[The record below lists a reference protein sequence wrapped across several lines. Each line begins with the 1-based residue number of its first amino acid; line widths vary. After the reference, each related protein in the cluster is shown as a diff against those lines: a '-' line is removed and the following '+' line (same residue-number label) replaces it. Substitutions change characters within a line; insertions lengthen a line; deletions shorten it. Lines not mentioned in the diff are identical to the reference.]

1 MNRKE
6 IADLLEIVISNYP
19 MAKIRDAGAMVSAW
33 EMGLGD
39 YSAESV
45 YKAARFHMETSPYF
59 PTIADIRNCMVR
71 AQVVYHESE
80 IEIAKIEGSAKKR
93 ELMDLDG
100 YLDDFCTFIGLGYP
114 NDIED

>member
-19 MAKIRDAGAMVSAW
+19 NVKIRDAGAMVSAW

-45 YKAARFHMETSPYF
+45 YKAARFHMENSPYF
-59 PTIADIRNCMVR
+59 PTIADIKNNIVR
-71 AQVVYHESE
+71 AQMLYQESD
-80 IEIAKIEGSAKKR
+80 IEVARLEGSAIKK
-93 ELMDLDG
+93 ELDDLDEK
-100 YLDDFCTFIGLGYP
+100 LEDLCRFVGLGYP
-114 NDIED
+114 NEIED